1 MKTKFFIFALIFVV
15 LSVGCAFGAIEF
27 YTPEE
32 NNAPTA
38 SKNFVE
44 NDPKL
49 KPYDNPTEFDVADG
63 QLHISFKGVFR
74 GENKDKDFLVFVFV
88 VTPQKDMRIFL
99 NRSEMYDNKGT
110 KFDNWNNTWIGKEN
124 TTNREI
130 IANIPIKIERW
141 LKVPL
146 SESSALPT
154 IARVNF
160 AFNDEWFQ
168 FRNIKVKELSLWENL
183 RQELGL

>member
-15 LSVGCAFGAIEF
+15 LSASCALGAIEF

-32 NNAPTA
+32 NNAPAA

-44 NDPKL
+44 NDPRL
-49 KPYDNPTEFDVADG
+49 KPYDNPTEFDVDDG

-74 GENKDKDFLVFVFV
+74 REEKNKDWISFVFV
-88 VTPQKDMRIFL
+88 ATPHKDMEIRVDQ
-99 NRSEMYDNKGT
+99 SEMYDNKARS
-110 KFDNWNNTWIGKEN
+110 FNNSDYPTIGVERRW
-124 TTNREI
+124 NRELI
-130 IANIPIKIERW
+130 EEIPVKIYMSF
-141 LKVPL
+141 KVPS
-146 SESSALPT
+146 SESEILPT

-160 AFNDEWFQ
+160 AFNGQWVQ
-168 FRNIKVKELSLWENL
+168 FRNIKVKEWDLWESL